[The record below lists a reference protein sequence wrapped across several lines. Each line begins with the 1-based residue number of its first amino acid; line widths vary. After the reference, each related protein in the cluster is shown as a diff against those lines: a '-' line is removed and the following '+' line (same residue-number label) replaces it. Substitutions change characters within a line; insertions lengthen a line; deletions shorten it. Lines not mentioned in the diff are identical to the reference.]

1 LHRLVT
7 LAAMTSFVLGLGALA
22 ALPAFAQD
30 RGSLDPKPLP
40 ALSHPDDPH
49 TPAKEIFGRETT
61 PTGGASHPI
70 GFYSKGCLAGGK
82 ELPIDGP
89 TWQVMRLSRN
99 RNWGTPALIS
109 FIERFSKHAAATSHW
124 PGLLIGD
131 MSQPRGGPM
140 LKGHASHQ
148 IGLDVDVWLR
158 PMPTHRLLPAE
169 REEMMST
176 NLVRED
182 RRDVDKSVWT
192 PDHIA
197 VLKAAAQDP
206 VVERIFVN
214 PAIKKA
220 LCRDVSGDRSWLT
233 KVRPYYGHDYHFH
246 IRIACPEGEASCKD
260 QDSVPEGIGCDASL
274 DWWFQEGILHPRPSP
289 HPPKPRPPMTLSELP
304 PACRGLVLAR

>member
-1 LHRLVT
+1 LHRLLIPAAIF
-7 LAAMTSFVLGLGALA
+7 LAFGLAVLT
-22 ALPAFAQD
+22 ALPAMAQD
-30 RGSLDPKPLP
+30 RGTLDLKPLP
-40 ALSHPDDPH
+40 PLSHPDDTH
-49 TPAKEIFGRETT
+49 TPAKEVFGRETT
-61 PTGGASHPI
+61 PTGGASHSI

-99 RNWGTPALIS
+99 RNWGHPLLIS
-109 FIERFSKHAAATSHW
+109 FIERFAKHAAAASHW

-158 PMPTHRLLPAE
+158 PMPQHRLLPAE

-176 NLVRED
+176 NVVRED

-206 VVERIFVN
+206 AVERIFVN

-220 LCRDVSGDRSWLT
+220 LCRDVQSDRSWLT

-246 IRIACPEGEASCKD
+246 IRIACPEGETSCKD
-260 QDSVPEGIGCDASL
+260 QDPVPEGIGCDASL
-274 DWWFQEGILHPRPSP
+274 DWWFQEGVLHPRPSP
-289 HPPKPRPPMTLSELP
+289 NPPKPRPPLTLADLP
-304 PACRGLVLAR
+304 PACRGLVFAR